1 MGGDWKFLAM
11 VTGIDAASSDYACI
25 WCHCKKDEHGDIEL
39 QWSLSDTDKGARTI
53 DKNVE
58 LAKQPCSHKTY
69 VSNEQLFPTIP
80 LTNINID
87 NLHLFFFLIDLIVE
101 LR

>member
-1 MGGDWKFLAM
+1 M

-53 DKNVE
+53 DENVE
-58 LAKQPCSHKTY
+58 LAKQP
-69 VSNEQLFPTIP
+69 FPQDLRVKWTIISDHP
-80 LTNINID
+80 PY
-87 NLHLFFFLIDLIVE
+87 
-101 LR
+101 